1 MLNKKILEMKENC
14 EFNNVD
20 INGLKMPEYKFYEIT
35 FDDEWGMCIKAT
47 SEPTGEQFLNFIS
60 EKERG
65 NYTVDNIVGINEIS
79 KDLVPCFYDI
89 SNIDNWKV
97 LNVN

>member
-1 MLNKKILEMKENC
+1 MK
-14 EFNNVD
+14 
-20 INGLKMPEYKFYEIT
+20 YYEIA

-47 SEPTGEQFLNFIS
+47 AEPTAEQFLNFIT

-65 NYTVDNIVGINEIS
+65 SYTVNNIVSINEVQE
-79 KDLVPCFYDI
+79 DLVPMFYDV

-97 LNVN
+97 LNV